1 MGKQP
6 NHSAL
11 PERLFMA
18 WGWLQLRVILLTG
31 RVLLRVASLTHGWV
45 HAAAIG
51 ALLHLS
57 DFAGRSGYG
66 RH

>member
-18 WGWLQLRVILLTG
+18 WGWLHLRVVMLIC
-31 RVLLRVASLTHGWV
+31 RVLLRVASLTNGRV
-45 HAAAIG
+45 HAAATG

-57 DFAGRSGYG
+57 DFAGR
-66 RH
+66 